1 MKKKTVKDVALKG
14 KRVLLRADLNVPLSD
29 GGVEDD
35 TRIRE
40 SLPTIKYILDE
51 GGRLIIM
58 SHLGRP
64 KGEVKPE
71 LSLAPVAERLG
82 ELLGQEV
89 VMAPDCVGA
98 EVKALVDQLTDGQA
112 ILLEN
117 TRFHAGESKNDP
129 AFVAQLAELGDI
141 LVNDAFGTAHR
152 AHASNVGLAEA
163 LGGSVGG
170 FLMEKEIEYLTR
182 ATESPKHPY
191 IIVLGGAKVSTKIGV
206 VDNLLKLADNI
217 LMGGLM
223 ANVYLSAAGH
233 KVGKSKIEPDL
244 LESARRGLSKDL
256 DGKIKLPLDHIAAE
270 ELSADAK
277 GEYFPQLDLPEE
289 VMALD
294 IGPRTVE
301 SYKSILAD
309 AQTIFWNGPLGVF
322 EYESFSGGTR
332 AIATAIAESSA
343 TTIAGGGET
352 VAAINKFGLARN
364 FDHIST
370 GGGASLEFLEGKEL
384 PGITSISE
392 KE

>member
-98 EVKALVDQLTDGQA
+98 EVKALVDQLNDGQA

-152 AHASNVGLAEA
+152 AHASNVGLAEV
-163 LGGSVGG
+163 LGGSVAG

-244 LESARRGLSKDL
+244 LESAKRGLSQDL
-256 DGKIKLPLDHIAAE
+256 DGKIKLPVDYIAAE

-277 GEYFPQLDLPEE
+277 AEYFPQLDLPEE

-301 SYKSILAD
+301 SYRSILAD

-352 VAAINKFGLARN
+352 VAAINKFGLAGN

-384 PGITSISE
+384 PGIISISE

>member
-152 AHASNVGLAEA
+152 AHASNVGLAEV
-163 LGGSVGG
+163 LGGSVAG

-206 VDNLLKLADNI
+206 VDNLLKVADNI

-352 VAAINKFGLARN
+352 VAAINKFGLAGN

>member
-1 MKKKTVKDVALKG
+1 MKKKTIKDVALKG

-40 SLPTIKYILDE
+40 SLPTIKYILEE

-98 EVKALVDQLTDGQA
+98 EVRALVDQLTDGQA

-163 LGGSVGG
+163 LGGSVAG

-182 ATESPKHPY
+182 AAESPKHPY

-233 KVGKSKIEPDL
+233 KVGKLKIEPDL
-244 LESARRGLSKDL
+244 LESAKRGLSQDL

-322 EYESFSGGTR
+322 EYESFSEGTR
-332 AIATAIAESSA
+332 AIATAIAECSG

-352 VAAINKFGLARN
+352 VAAINKFGLAES

>member
-163 LGGSVGG
+163 LGGSVAG

-206 VDNLLKLADNI
+206 VDNLLKVADNI

-294 IGPRTVE
+294 IGPKTVE